1 MQGNHDA
8 LQTTCSDLEREISR
22 HLRTCGILEA
32 NVQESDAV
40 SSAIKARLGS
50 LDKDVHFRSFNLYI
64 TYCSSRL
71 LPLALICQ
79 LPCMQQSQEHSPKP
93 E

>member
-8 LQTTCSDLEREISR
+8 LQITCSDLEREISR
-22 HLRTCGILEA
+22 HLRTCAILEA

-50 LDKDVHFRSFNLYI
+50 LDKDVRFRSLDLYI

-79 LPCMQQSQEHSPKP
+79 PPCKQQSQEHSPKP
-93 E
+93 G